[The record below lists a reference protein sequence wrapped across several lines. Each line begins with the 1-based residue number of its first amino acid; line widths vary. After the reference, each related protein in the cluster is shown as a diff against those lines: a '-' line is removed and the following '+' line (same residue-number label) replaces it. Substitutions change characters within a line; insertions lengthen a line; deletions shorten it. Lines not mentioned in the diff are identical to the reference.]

1 MTNKNKIFH
10 LVTVSKSTTLMK
22 GQIEYLREKG
32 LDVHIVTSQG
42 PELNVYPSCITH
54 IVSMKREISLVN
66 DIKSLMK
73 MVKLFAKEKPRIVN
87 SGTPKAALIGTLAGF
102 ITRRPVRIYTV
113 RGLRLETESGIKYKI
128 LYLIEKLI
136 MLCAT
141 DVIAI
146 SESLKNRIVSLG
158 LENANN
164 IKVLGNGS
172 SNGLNLNNFTKNK
185 KEIKS
190 SYKKK
195 LEGYFVIGFVGRIVE
210 DKGIN
215 EMVNAFKN
223 IQEKGY
229 KAKLLVVGEI
239 ERNDSVS
246 EEILKFLK
254 ENEHVVLTGHVSNTV
269 NYYNNM
275 DVLVFPTHREGFGNV
290 SIEAQAVEVPVIT
303 TNVTGAKD
311 TVINDE
317 TGYIVEKGDYI
328 AMAEKLELLINR
340 PQLKSILGVNGRKRV
355 ETKFVNE
362 IVWKDL
368 EQVYRDKINN

>member
-1 MTNKNKIFH
+1 
-10 LVTVSKSTTLMK
+10 MK